1 MSNKLIKEED
11 LQELRAKN
19 KELMAKA
26 SVYTN
31 LAYALVEVAD
41 SLMIDVNSMLNMVDA
56 EFNKNEK
63 RKFRITLTAGKQ
75 FKIWLKDL
83 AKLNYK
89 IDNSDE
95 ALESSDALY
104 DLLCLIVDRCGGSM
118 NILSQIRAMIF
129 NSFKSKY
136 NYYDK

>member
-19 KELMAKA
+19 KDIMAKA

-41 SLMIDVNSMLNMVDA
+41 SLMMDVNGILNTVGA
-56 EFNKNEK
+56 EVNKYEK
-63 RKFRITLTAGKQ
+63 RKFHITLTSGKQ
-75 FKIWLKDL
+75 FKVWLRDL

-95 ALESSDALY
+95 ALDNSDALY
-104 DLLCLIVDRCGGSM
+104 DLLCLIMDRCGGNMS
-118 NILSQIRAMIF
+118 ILSQIRAMIF